1 MGKYMAERR
10 ADLVVI
16 GAGVA
21 GLAAATLAARHGLT
35 TICAEGQM
43 FGGLVLNIGELHP
56 APASR
61 PAQGADL
68 AAGLME
74 EAEAAGAVYS
84 GEEVHRLTPDGPV
97 FRVETAGGDIVARTV
112 VIASGARLRPLDVPG
127 EKEFENRGVAHCADC
142 DAAFYAGRDVV
153 VAGGGD
159 SALQEALVLARQC
172 KTVFIVHRDAAL
184 NARRHFVDAVLR
196 QSNIQLVSRSTVRE
210 IRGSADVE
218 AVVLRDDR
226 GFLTD
231 VPCAGVFPYI
241 GLQPNTSFLPVGM
254 QCDEQGFLLTNNQ
267 LEASLKGAYAIGAVR
282 SGFSGTLDDAFADA
296 RRVVEVLQSTALGGD
311 A

>member
-1 MGKYMAERR
+1 MAERR

-21 GLAAATLAARHGLT
+21 GLAAAALAARHGLT

-56 APASR
+56 APVSR
-61 PAQGADL
+61 PTQGADL

-84 GEEVHRLTPDGPV
+84 GDEVHRLTPDGPV
-97 FRVETAGGDIVARTV
+97 FRVETAGENVIARRV
-112 VIASGARLRPLDVPG
+112 VIASGARLRPLGVPG
-127 EKEFENRGVAHCADC
+127 EKEFEHRGVAHCADC

-153 VAGGGD
+153 VVGGGD

-172 KTVFIVHRDAAL
+172 KTVLLVHRDAAL
-184 NARRHFVDAVLR
+184 DARRHFVDAVSR
-196 QSNIQLVSRSTVRE
+196 QSNIQVVSRSTVRE
-210 IRGSADVE
+210 IRGNADVE
-218 AVVLRDDR
+218 SVVLQDDG
-226 GFLTD
+226 GFLSD
-231 VPCAGVFPYI
+231 VPCAGVFPYV
-241 GLQPNTSFLPVGM
+241 GLQPNISFLPAGM
-254 QCDEQGFLLTNNQ
+254 QCDDRGFLLTNDRR
-267 LEASLKGAYAIGAVR
+267 ESSLKGAYAIGAVR
-282 SGFSGTLDDAFADA
+282 SGFGGTLDDAFADA
-296 RRVVEVLQSTALGGD
+296 QRVVEAFQPINLGGD

>member
-1 MGKYMAERR
+1 MAERQV
-10 ADLVVI
+10 DIVVV

-21 GLAAATLAARHGLT
+21 GLAAATLAARRGLT

-74 EAEAAGAVYS
+74 EAEAAGAVYA
-84 GEEVHRLTPDGPV
+84 GDEVQRLTPNGPV
-97 FRVETAGGDIVARTV
+97 FRVETAGGGIIARTV
-112 VIASGARLRPLDVPG
+112 VIAAGARLRPLDVPG
-127 EKEFENRGVAHCADC
+127 EKEFEHRGVAHCADC

-172 KTVFIVHRDAAL
+172 KTVFIVHREAAL
-184 NARRHFVDAVLR
+184 DASRHFVDAISR

-218 AVVLRDDR
+218 AVVVQDDR
-226 GFLTD
+226 GFLTE
-231 VPCAGVFPYI
+231 VSCAGVFPYI

-254 QCDEQGFLLTNNQ
+254 HCDEQGFLLTNDQ
-267 LEASLKGAYAIGAVR
+267 LETSLRGTYAIGAVR
-282 SGFSGTLDDAFADA
+282 SGFGGTLDDAFADA
-296 RRVVEVLQSTALGGD
+296 RRVVEVFQSSNLGDD